1 MKGLEEET
9 KKHLEKGVILVR
21 MRGLVYMMQSYIS
34 GGRQGKVSDGFPSKK
49 HESAGKSK
57 RDLCAKTHSSPV
69 AQKNDTY
76 SGIILVRITGLEP
89 ARVSPQT
96 PQACAS
102 AIPPYPHIN
111 FN

>member
-1 MKGLEEET
+1 
-9 KKHLEKGVILVR
+9 
-21 MRGLVYMMQSYIS
+21 MRITGLVYMMQSYIS
-34 GGRQGKVSDGFPSKK
+34 GGRQGKVSDGFPSTK
-49 HESAGKSK
+49 HESAGKSQ

-102 AIPPYPHIN
+102 AIPPYPHRTHIL
-111 FN
+111 